1 MAKEG
6 FEYVWT
12 DKKRTIFG
20 LPWSFTRYYLT
31 PTKLICRTGLLNL
44 EEDEIDLY
52 KITDK
57 KLRLPFGQRMF
68 GCGTIHICSRDVDS
82 PEKDIISIKNP
93 REVMQ
98 MLDQYIT
105 EQRDRYSIRGRDMLG
120 MPHTHHEDDG
130 LFDYENDH
138 PGE

>member
-1 MAKEG
+1 MANEG

-31 PTKLICRTGLLNL
+31 PTKFICRTGFLNL

-57 KLRLPFGQRMF
+57 KLCLPFGQRLF
-68 GCGTIHICSRDVDS
+68 GCGTIHICSRDTDS
-82 PEKDIISIKNP
+82 PEKDVVSIKRP

-98 MLDQYIT
+98 LLDKYIT
-105 EQRDRYSIRGRDMLG
+105 EQRDRYNIRGRDMLG
-120 MPHTHHEDDG
+120 MPHMHHDDG
-130 LFDYENDH
+130 LFDYDSEH